1 MVQLTKIILK
11 QTARHTVVRFLM
23 VSIPWFTSVF
33 QAGKDIPTLLQFIK
47 GRVKPSRGTE
57 QS

>member
-11 QTARHTVVRFLM
+11 QTARHTGVRFLM

-47 GRVKPSRGTE
+47 GRGKPSRDTE